1 MYEVRWLQQSGLR
14 WGGVG
19 GGGWRSGREALRST
33 KRRGRRRDGWA
44 SEVGLEVDG
53 RERGGFRDSDWGDDA
68 LRPGGRHGQASVE
81 REPGEEGWREAEVK

>member
-1 MYEVRWLQQSGLR
+1 MAVRSRGSA
-14 WGGVG
+14 VN
-19 GGGWRSGREALRST
+19 EEERST
-33 KRRGRRRDGWA
+33 EGRWA